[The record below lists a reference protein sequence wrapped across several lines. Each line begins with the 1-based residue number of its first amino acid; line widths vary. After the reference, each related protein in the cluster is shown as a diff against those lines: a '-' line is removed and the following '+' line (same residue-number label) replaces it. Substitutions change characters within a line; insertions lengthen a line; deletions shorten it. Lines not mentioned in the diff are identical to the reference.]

1 MNDEVPAQAKG
12 LEDEE
17 EDDDEGEGDD
27 DERKVKR
34 AKV

>member
-1 MNDEVPAQAKG
+1 VNDEVPAQAKG